1 MVRFDVVYRCMCRFW
16 ADVPERLDWSTQSVC
31 RGLTLDV
38 CVCVN
43 RMCEVDKDSRRLR
56 LRRQLGSSRY
66 PHSILGS
73 LFEFVN
79 DLKYRFALRE
89 YVCGMFG
96 CESVAE
102 RTY

>member
-1 MVRFDVVYRCMCRFW
+1 MWCIDVCVDFGQTFPS
-16 ADVPERLDWSTQSVC
+16 ASTGQLNRC